1 MLAVYPYYIAK
12 ILEKSNKS
20 VVQFFLHYYVVALK
34 NQLLNRRDGDALY
47 QHWVN
52 YLEGC
57 DFGLNLTVAD
67 ISKWLLLW
75 LTCCVT
81 SAAFCCC
88 SKAFNL
94 ALTWST
100 NSDSLL
106 GLKSFGEALW
116 GKRVTLKAENVCMF
130 KYIFFKVC
138 TYTKVLTR
146 IW

>member
-20 VVQFFLHYYVVALK
+20 VVQFFLHVVAQK
-34 NQLLNRRDGDALY
+34 NQLLNRRDGVALY

-81 SAAFCCC
+81 SAAAFCCC

-116 GKRVTLKAENVCMF
+116 GKRVNLKAENV
-130 KYIFFKVC
+130 YIFQS